1 MEGCCAGRVCL
12 SISRVSDL
20 RRIILYSRWRVGTPT
35 RRPLEVSLRWHL
47 SVSGQPSVAP
57 SISLAD
63 SRELG
68 ASLYSFTSSA
78 GHCPAGTRPGPFSR
92 TLPNTLMEHTHT
104 HTGKHFTES
113 HSPWTRLEKWP
124 LKSKLKSKGNASLFK
139 TKPDVLFCT
148 VSSSLSYFFF
158 PFRLLS
164 TLSVIAPSPLLS
176 PSLLPCLRF
185 PPPCPLR
192 SMVNLC
198 RPM

>member
-1 MEGCCAGRVCL
+1 MALIMATPISKQQLDPSGLCLMSHGTFKISSRCLRSALSDKRGRLLRRPRVPV

-113 HSPWTRLEKWP
+113 HSPWTRLEK
-124 LKSKLKSKGNASLFK
+124 
-139 TKPDVLFCT
+139 
-148 VSSSLSYFFF
+148 
-158 PFRLLS
+158 
-164 TLSVIAPSPLLS
+164 
-176 PSLLPCLRF
+176 
-185 PPPCPLR
+185 
-192 SMVNLC
+192 
-198 RPM
+198 

>member
-1 MEGCCAGRVCL
+1 MELLRSHLAACAPHWVTSVEGCCAGRVCL

-104 HTGKHFTES
+104 HRQTLYWEPFTLDSARKVAPKVEA
-113 HSPWTRLEKWP
+113 EV
-124 LKSKLKSKGNASLFK
+124 KGQ
-139 TKPDVLFCT
+139 
-148 VSSSLSYFFF
+148 
-158 PFRLLS
+158 R
-164 TLSVIAPSPLLS
+164 III
-176 PSLLPCLRF
+176 
-185 PPPCPLR
+185 
-192 SMVNLC
+192 
-198 RPM
+198 